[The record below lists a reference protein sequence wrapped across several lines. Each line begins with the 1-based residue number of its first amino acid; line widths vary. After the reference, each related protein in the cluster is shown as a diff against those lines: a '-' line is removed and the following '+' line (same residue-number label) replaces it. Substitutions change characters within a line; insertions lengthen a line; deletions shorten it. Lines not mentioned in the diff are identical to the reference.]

1 MVGTACRMP
10 DSSKTPGDF
19 EAFYRATLQPLR
31 RYLARL
37 LGSRTDAQDVAH
49 DAYTKVYRT
58 MADKPVDQP
67 QGLLFTTARNLA
79 INQLRRRDK
88 SPVQGADAGIIELSP
103 TQAPGVVREV
113 MARQEWADTEAA
125 IARLPLGC
133 RAVFLLCRFEG
144 LTHPQAGTRLGISR
158 KTVEKQHARAL
169 RLLRASLQNDH
180 AASTET
186 LLRAKTAAK
195 T

>member
-1 MVGTACRMP
+1 MP
-10 DSSKTPGDF
+10 DPAKPPGDF
-19 EAFYRATLQPLR
+19 EALYRATLAPLR

-37 LGSRTDAQDVAH
+37 LGSSTEAQDVAH
-49 DAYTKVYRT
+49 DAYSKVYKT
-58 MADKPVDQP
+58 MADKPVSQP

-79 INQLRRRDK
+79 INQLRRRDR
-88 SPVQGADAGIIELSP
+88 SPVQSASADIIELAP

-113 MARQEWADTEAA
+113 MARQEWAATEAA

-144 LTHPQAGTRLGISR
+144 LTHPEAAARLGISR

-169 RLLRASLQNDH
+169 RLLRASLQTDE
-180 AASTET
+180 AAPGQASDRPN
-186 LLRAKTAAK
+186 LSVNS
-195 T
+195 

>member
-1 MVGTACRMP
+1 MP
-10 DSSKTPGDF
+10 EQEKPPGDF
-19 EAFYRATLQPLR
+19 DGFYRATLTPLR

-37 LGSRTDAQDVAH
+37 LGSRSDAQDVAH
-49 DAYTKVYRT
+49 DAYSKVYQT
-58 MADKPVDQP
+58 MGEKSVEQP

-79 INQLRRRDK
+79 INQLKRRDR
-88 SPVQGADAGIIELSP
+88 SPVQSAGADIIELSP

-113 MARQEWADTEAA
+113 MARQEWANTEAA

-144 LTHPQAGTRLGISR
+144 LTHPEAAARLGISR

-180 AASTET
+180 DTPAEVAA
-186 LLRAKTAAK
+186 RADASASAGAGGKS
-195 T
+195 